1 MYISSSRCVFRL
13 KDILFRFELNIFLA
27 RRESEISRHI
37 FVCLLDMAV
46 VHNHFSSSSFFVF
59 RIGGVFVFVK
69 DQGVLRAL
77 SPLGL
82 RVSAVL
88 RLRVSLAEGDCYWF
102 FASERRGGLLGT
114 GSGLFPHFFAHFLQ

>member
-1 MYISSSRCVFRL
+1 MKKLAKQTSWMYISPSRCVFRL

-27 RRESEISRHI
+27 RRESEISRRI

-46 VHNHFSSSSFFVF
+46 VRNHFSSSSFFVF

-69 DQGVLRAL
+69 DQGALGSL

-82 RVSAVL
+82 RVSAVFC
-88 RLRVSLAEGDCYWF
+88 LRVSLAERDCYWF
-102 FASERRGGLLGT
+102 FVSERRGG
-114 GSGLFPHFFAHFLQ
+114 